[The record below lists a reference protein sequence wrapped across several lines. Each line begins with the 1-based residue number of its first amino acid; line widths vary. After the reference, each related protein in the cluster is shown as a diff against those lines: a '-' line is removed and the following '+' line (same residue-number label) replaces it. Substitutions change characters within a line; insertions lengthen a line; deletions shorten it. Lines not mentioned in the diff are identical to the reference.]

1 MPIKNNPVPKP
12 EQSESWESKT
22 INPLQK
28 MSNLKGKR
36 IPGGVFSITIIALLI
51 GIGLPFGAHHLYLS
65 FIITPQP
72 ERPRIVDTDNP
83 LPEEDDRAVLANI
96 DISTDIVSLSKNG
109 ALVSQCRYEL
119 KKNKDALD
127 IARKL
132 ESKVLIETYQNIINK
147 NKKDLEFNTSQ
158 FVSELIDII
167 NIYKE
172 HPNSVMFQLSQ
183 AIYDAENN
191 LSIKKVSILEQ
202 SVKILTSI
210 PEAGNANLKNYIEH
224 ALENILI

>member
-1 MPIKNNPVPKP
+1 MPIKNNPVPIP

-22 INPLQK
+22 INPIPKLFK
-28 MSNLKGKR
+28 FKGKR
-36 IPGGVFSITIIALLI
+36 IPGGVFAVTIVALLI
-51 GIGLPFGAHHLYLS
+51 GVGLPFGVNHLYHS
-65 FIITPQP
+65 FVLKPQP
-72 ERPRIVDTDNP
+72 EI
-83 LPEEDDRAVLANI
+83 DDSTVLTNI
-96 DISTDIVSLSKNG
+96 DISTDLVRLSKIG
-109 ALVSQCRYEL
+109 ALVSLCRYEL

-127 IARKL
+127 IAKEM
-132 ESKVLIETYQNIINK
+132 ESKKLIETYENIINK
-147 NKKDLEFNTSQ
+147 NKKDLETNTLE
-158 FVSELIDII
+158 FVSAFIAIN

-191 LSIKKVSILEQ
+191 LSVKKVSILEQ

-210 PEAGNANLKNYIEH
+210 PEAENANPENYIEH